1 MTVINIIEV
10 RKTNSGGVADVDS
23 IQSFSIYDEQESG
36 EVYAEAMKCF
46 KDTILKQFPAMEE
59 THSDEDFAGGYS
71 SGRMGCSLFFDL
83 FPTKNIAMLIDLFS
97 KHLNI

>member
-46 KDTILKQFPAMEE
+46 KDTVLKQFPAMEE
-59 THSDEDFAGGYS
+59 THSDEDFE
-71 SGRMGCSLFFDL
+71 DL
-83 FPTKNIAMLIDLFS
+83 FEQKKFSDGHYYVCSVNLSYID
-97 KHLNI
+97 